1 MPRLGVVTIGQ
12 SPRTDMVPELRQW
25 LGGAEIAERGALDG
39 LTPAEA
45 GRLGPDGPGD
55 RLLVSRMRDG
65 SSVKLE
71 ASRVYPL
78 VCEAVRDLEDNG
90 VATTLIV
97 CTGELPPVPHRGTL
111 LLAESLLSHGVQ
123 AITGDERL
131 AVLCPDEDQAA
142 NSRARWAA
150 VSDEPLAAS
159 ASPYTPDSLAQVT
172 AAAAALSGSGARFI
186 ILDCMGYDLA
196 AREAA
201 TRASG
206 LAALLAR
213 EVVAHLA
220 AAALAAEG
228 GHL

>member
-1 MPRLGVVTIGQ
+1 MPCLGVVTIGQ
-12 SPRTDMVPELRQW
+12 SPRTDMVPELRRW

-39 LTPAEA
+39 LTAAEA

-65 SSVKLE
+65 TDVKLG

-78 VCEAVRDLEDNG
+78 VCDAVRDLEDQG

-111 LLAESLLSHGVQ
+111 LLAESLLSHGVR
-123 AITGDERL
+123 AIIAGERL
-131 AVLCPDEDQAA
+131 AVLCPDGGQAA
-142 NSRARWAA
+142 NSRARWAL
-150 VSDEPLAAS
+150 VSDEPLVAS
-159 ASPYTPDSLAQVT
+159 ASPYAEDSLTQVAT
-172 AAAAALSGSGARFI
+172 AARTLSGSGARFL

-201 TRASG
+201 ARASG
-206 LAALLAR
+206 LVALLAR
-213 EVVAHLA
+213 EVVAHLT
-220 AAALAAEG
+220 AAALG
-228 GHL
+228 GLQ